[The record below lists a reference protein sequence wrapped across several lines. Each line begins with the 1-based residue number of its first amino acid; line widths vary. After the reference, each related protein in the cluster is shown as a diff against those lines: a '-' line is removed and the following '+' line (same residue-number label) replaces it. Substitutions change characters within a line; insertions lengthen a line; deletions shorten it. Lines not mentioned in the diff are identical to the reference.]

1 MHERLVFCT
10 SGGMNLQDLDS
21 RNYFL
26 AVGGFLAV
34 LFAVLGPE
42 GSTDLGLPARLLQ
55 WTAQVAIPL
64 VLLIS
69 IHLLLSRSHAFDG
82 LSPWLKLTISGVF
95 GALLFAPAALTLDF
109 LFGVDDWDQIKSL
122 SGLLSLL
129 LDEALGVV
137 FPVTLVWVGINAPRV
152 IGLDFSR
159 PAGSPQAADG
169 AGTLQSET
177 VTSTCEQQSSEG
189 FLRLLPGEIGTDIIY
204 LMSEL
209 HYLRVVTTKG
219 STLVLYNLRDAVDEL
234 PADFGLQ
241 PHRSYWVAFRHLQR
255 LVRREGKAYLALS
268 DGSTVPVSRRRLSEV
283 RTKVSPA

>member
-1 MHERLVFCT
+1 
-10 SGGMNLQDLDS
+10 MNLQDLDS

-26 AVGGFLAV
+26 AVGGFLTV
-34 LFAVLGPE
+34 LFAVLRPE

-69 IHLLLSRSHAFDG
+69 IHLLLSRSHAFDR
-82 LSPWLKLTISGVF
+82 LNPWLKLTISGVF

-109 LFGVDDWDQIKSL
+109 LFGIDDWDQVKSL
-122 SGLLSLL
+122 SDLLLLL
-129 LDEALGVV
+129 LDEAIGVV

-159 PAGSPQAADG
+159 PAGSPPAADE
-169 AGTLQSET
+169 AGTPQSET
-177 VTSTCEQQSSEG
+177 ATSNCGQQASEG

-234 PADFGLQ
+234 RADAGLQ
-241 PHRSYWVAFRHLQR
+241 PHRSYWIALRHLQR
-255 LVRREGKAYLALS
+255 LMRREGKTYLAMS
-268 DGSTVPVSRRRLSEV
+268 DGSTLPVSRRRLSEV
-283 RTKVSPA
+283 KEKVSPA

>member
-1 MHERLVFCT
+1 MLHYRNRDAGTRQAVFV
-10 SGGMNLQDLDS
+10 
-21 RNYFL
+21 RHPRFP
-26 AVGGFLAV
+26 GFRIQ
-34 LFAVLGPE
+34 FARP
-42 GSTDLGLPARLLQ
+42 GLLHLIK
-55 WTAQVAIPL
+55 AI
-64 VLLIS
+64 
-69 IHLLLSRSHAFDG
+69 DG
-82 LSPWLKLTISGVF
+82 LTGSGVFFGNFVWRSLRVCLTISGAS

-159 PAGSPQAADG
+159 PAGSPQAADE

-234 PADFGLQ
+234 PADLGLQ

-255 LVRREGKAYLALS
+255 LVRRAGKAYLALS

-283 RTKVSPA
+283 RAKVSPA